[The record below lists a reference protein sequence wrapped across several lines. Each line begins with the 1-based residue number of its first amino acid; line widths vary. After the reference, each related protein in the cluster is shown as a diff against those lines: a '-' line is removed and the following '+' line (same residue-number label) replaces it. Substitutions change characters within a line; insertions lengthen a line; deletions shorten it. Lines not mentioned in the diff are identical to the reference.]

1 MAAKTLSYSMH
12 TDPGALQGAMACRSM
27 HRMSAVLNAPER
39 MFRKEMHQKLSP
51 GHAEVQKPSKR
62 PAVNALRVLI
72 QMTFVAFRWL
82 LVSLCLLFCLPHC
95 QEF

>member
-1 MAAKTLSYSMH
+1 MH

-27 HRMSAVLNAPER
+27 HNAVLNAPER
-39 MFRKEMHQKLSP
+39 MFRKEMCQKLST
-51 GHAEVQKPSKR
+51 GYAEVQKPSKR

-72 QMTFVAFRWL
+72 LVTFTAFLGL
-82 LVSLCLLFCLPHC
+82 LVSLCLLFCLRHC